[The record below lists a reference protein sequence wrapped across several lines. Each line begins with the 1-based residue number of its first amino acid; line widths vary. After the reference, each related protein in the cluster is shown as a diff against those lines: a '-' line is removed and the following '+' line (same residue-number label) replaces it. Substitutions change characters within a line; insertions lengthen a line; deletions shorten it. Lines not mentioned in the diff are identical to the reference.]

1 MMDVRAGPN
10 KKIFLGLQR
19 LTVLLLQ
26 EMRSYMP
33 GPHRRFL
40 EDLASVANI
49 RDYVDA
55 NRHDPALTAA
65 YDECLRSLTNF
76 RDTHLRIVSRYIVI
90 MAQQSKK
97 HLAGDGVYRGA
108 TQNVSY
114 VDMNGTGNGAVL
126 GLAKDEASKKGLKGT
141 GGTKL
146 MPFLKQSRDE
156 TMEPANKPR
165 SKVPSKFEGLPIKL
179 NVNAPVRSPTR
190 APKNNSSIDD
200 QYAVRWCKVN
210 DFEDFPPARIMG
222 VGMAGTWEVG
232 DDYGGICHC

>member
-1 MMDVRAGPN
+1 
-10 KKIFLGLQR
+10 
-19 LTVLLLQ
+19 
-26 EMRSYMP
+26 MP

-55 NRHDPALTAA
+55 NRHDSALTAA
-65 YDECLRSLTNF
+65 YNECLRSLTGF

-97 HLAGDGVYRGA
+97 HLAGDSVYSGT
-108 TQNVSY
+108 TQNPSH
-114 VDMNGTGNGAVL
+114 VDMNGTDEGVVL
-126 GLAKDEASKKGLKGT
+126 GLAKNEASKKGLKGT

-156 TMEPANKPR
+156 TIEPTNEPR
-165 SKVPSKFEGLPIKL
+165 SKASPKFEGLP
-179 NVNAPVRSPTR
+179 VRLSANTPMKSPTCS
-190 APKNNSSIDD
+190 PKINSLIDD

-210 DFEDFPPARIMG
+210 DFEDLPPARIMG
-222 VGMAGTWEVG
+222 VGMAGNWEVG
-232 DDYGGICHC
+232 DDYGGICQC